1 MCFVLV
7 GNIYNTHSMPL
18 TGVPKGAG
26 GGSGSWAGL
35 SPFAILLCSRLAAAN
50 LFLST
55 ECPGGF
61 INALPVFLRH
71 QG

>member
-1 MCFVLV
+1 ML
-7 GNIYNTHSMPL
+7 NTHSAPL
-18 TGVPKGAG
+18 AGVPKG

-55 ECPGGF
+55 GCSGGF
-61 INALPVFLRH
+61 INTLPGFRRR